1 MNYSALFSWMERKLN
16 LPKRLENVTIAYL
29 LFLMVSTRKHTLQAA
44 AKFSNLSKSSFSKL
58 LKNHPEFS
66 ATKLCELSKKQAKQF
81 GRNIGFM
88 ADGKLPWKIAIIIDA
103 TLQNRSSL
111 HTQNVQK
118 FNHGNG
124 YGIGH
129 QWTNIV
135 LFINDL
141 LIPLPPIEFH
151 TRSYCRKHKL
161 SYRTEHQRVIEY
173 LVDLDLKQ
181 YIGPHDPKQV
191 LVLGDSGYDD
201 KKIEKTISNKGWTYV
216 IALKKKRSIK
226 TLKEYI
232 DTPKSKGWRQI
243 EQFFKK
249 HRRIKWITV
258 FLPKNSP
265 KDKRTEVRARQIT
278 GYLRHVGK
286 AQLICSEIKQRRKQ
300 RRKHFACNDLKA
312 TLRQILSAY
321 RIRWEIE
328 LFHKKIKMFLGFED
342 VATKSFDSVISHV
355 HWVYCAYILLHSHP
369 PGMPK
374 TLKSIEE
381 KQQMIT
387 NSYKNKQISSILQL
401 MSQIN
406 GVDRLKSE
414 LREAFKAP
422 EYSQS
427 LI

>member
-1 MNYSALFSWMERKLN
+1 MNYSALSNWTGRKLK
-16 LPKRLENVTIAYL
+16 LPKQLKNITVAYL
-29 LFLMVSTRKHTLQAA
+29 LFLMVSTRKHSLTAA
-44 AKFSNLSKSSFSKL
+44 AEFSNLSKSSFSKL
-58 LKNHPEFS
+58 LKRHPDL
-66 ATKLCELSKKQAKQF
+66 AVTNLCELSKKQVRQF
-81 GRNIGFM
+81 GKNIRFM

-111 HTQNVQK
+111 HAQNVQK

-124 YGIGH
+124 YRIGH

-141 LIPLPPIEFH
+141 LIPLPPIEFY
-151 TRSYCRKHKL
+151 TKSYCRKHKRP
-161 SYRTEHQRVIEY
+161 YRTEHQRVVEY
-173 LVDLDLKQ
+173 LADLDLEQ

-232 DTPKSKGWRQI
+232 DTPKSKGWHQI
-243 EQFFKK
+243 EQFFKN

-258 FLPKNSP
+258 CLPKNSP
-265 KDKRTEVRARQIT
+265 QEKRKELRARQIT

-286 AQLICSEIKQRRKQ
+286 AQLICSEMKERRKQ

-321 RIRWEIE
+321 RIRWEI
-328 LFHKKIKMFLGFED
+328 G
-342 VATKSFDSVISHV
+342 V
-355 HWVYCAYILLHSHP
+355 
-369 PGMPK
+369 
-374 TLKSIEE
+374 
-381 KQQMIT
+381 
-387 NSYKNKQISSILQL
+387 SS
-401 MSQIN
+401 
-406 GVDRLKSE
+406 
-414 LREAFKAP
+414 
-422 EYSQS
+422 
-427 LI
+427 

>member
-1 MNYSALFSWMERKLN
+1 M
-16 LPKRLENVTIAYL
+16 
-29 LFLMVSTRKHTLQAA
+29 
-44 AKFSNLSKSSFSKL
+44 
-58 LKNHPEFS
+58 
-66 ATKLCELSKKQAKQF
+66 
-81 GRNIGFM
+81 
-88 ADGKLPWKIAIIIDA
+88 
-103 TLQNRSSL
+103 
-111 HTQNVQK
+111 
-118 FNHGNG
+118 
-124 YGIGH
+124 
-129 QWTNIV
+129 
-135 LFINDL
+135 
-141 LIPLPPIEFH
+141 
-151 TRSYCRKHKL
+151 
-161 SYRTEHQRVIEY
+161 
-173 LVDLDLKQ
+173 
-181 YIGPHDPKQV
+181 
-191 LVLGDSGYDD
+191 
-201 KKIEKTISNKGWTYV
+201 
-216 IALKKKRSIK
+216 
-226 TLKEYI
+226 
-232 DTPKSKGWRQI
+232 
-243 EQFFKK
+243 
-249 HRRIKWITV
+249 
-258 FLPKNSP
+258 
-265 KDKRTEVRARQIT
+265 RARQIT

-342 VATKSFDSVISHV
+342 VATKSFDSVVSHV

-406 GVDRLKSE
+406 GVNRLKSE